1 MNNPDKYY
9 GVILAAGTGSRIQPL
24 SLSFP
29 KPLLPICNKPVIQY
43 QIEIMIRLGIKKIF
57 IVCGHLKKGL
67 QDRFQD
73 GRDLGVTIQ
82 YVEQE
87 KPLGIAHALARVEP
101 YVDRPFLL
109 FLGDI
114 FFITKDMHEIVN
126 PFENRQACG
135 VLAVKQEPR
144 PEYIKRN
151 YAVLVH
157 ESGMVKRVVEKP
169 RYISNNLK
177 GCGIYFFDLP
187 IFDAVRRTPRTAM
200 RDEYEITS
208 SIQIL
213 IDDGYP
219 VFPAEVIEWDMN
231 ITIVDDL
238 ILSNL
243 KMLDLL
249 HRESEIGMNVH
260 YHPEAEFVHSV
271 IGHNAVIEH
280 PITIQDSVVMP
291 ETTVSSTSDLKNV
304 LIMKDR
310 VIPLEEKSR
319 GQNTDVA

>member
-1 MNNPDKYY
+1 MSKSNSKYY
-9 GVILAAGTGSRIQPL
+9 GVILAAGAGTRIQPL
-24 SLSFP
+24 SLSYP
-29 KPLLPICNKPVIQY
+29 KPLLPICNKPIIQY
-43 QIEIMIRLGIKKIF
+43 QIENMKNLGITKIF
-57 IVCGHLKKGL
+57 IVCGHLKEKL
-67 QDRFQD
+67 QEQFQD
-73 GRDLGVTIQ
+73 GRDLGIRIQ
-82 YVEQE
+82 YIKQQ
-87 KPLGIAHALARVEP
+87 KPLGIAHALATVEP
-101 YVDRPFLL
+101 YIDRPFLL

-114 FFITKDMHEIVN
+114 FFITKDMHKILDL
-126 PFENRQACG
+126 FEKRQACG
-135 VLAVKQEPR
+135 VLAVKPEPQV
-144 PEYIKRN
+144 EYIKRN

-219 VFPAEVIEWDMN
+219 VYPAEVIEWDMN

-243 KMLDLL
+243 KMLDL
-249 HRESEIGMNVH
+249 SKKDNEIGWNVRP
-260 YHPEAEFVHSV
+260 HPEAKIIHSV
-271 IGHNAVIEH
+271 IGHDVVIEH
-280 PITIQDSVVMP
+280 PIVIQDSVIMA
-291 ETTVSSTSDLKNV
+291 ETRVSSQNDLKKV
-304 LIMKDR
+304 LIMKDLVFR
-310 VIPLEEKSR
+310 QDS
-319 GQNTDVA
+319 QD